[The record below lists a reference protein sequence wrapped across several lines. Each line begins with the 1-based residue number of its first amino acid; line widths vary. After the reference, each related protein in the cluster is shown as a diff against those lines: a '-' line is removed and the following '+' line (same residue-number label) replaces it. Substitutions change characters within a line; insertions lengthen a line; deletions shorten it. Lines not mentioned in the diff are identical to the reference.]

1 MGCAEDTA
9 QGMTAHHLLLLV
21 GANRRNLE
29 LLAQLL
35 GKEGYGIIAAA
46 SLQECDQALTGS
58 QAISLALVDIGGF
71 DRSIW
76 ERCER
81 LRQQDIPLFVLSPK
95 HSATIQQAS
104 LAHGARGVLVKP
116 LIAKQ
121 LIALIH
127 TLLEGDA

>member
-1 MGCAEDTA
+1 
-9 QGMTAHHLLLLV
+9 MTLKHLLLIV

-35 GKEGYGIIAAA
+35 GKEGYETIAAA
-46 SLQECDQALTGS
+46 SLQECDQVLTGS

-81 LRQQDIPLFVLSPK
+81 LREKDIPLFILSPK
-95 HSATIQQAS
+95 QSAIIQQES
-104 LAHGARGVLVKP
+104 QAHGARGVLIKP

-121 LIALIH
+121 LIALVY
-127 TLLEGDA
+127 TVLKGEA